1 MTSNIIIVIAILL
14 VPRLMVLL
22 SARFKFLSLLGPV
35 FLCYGTGFLLSFIF
49 LDSKIAMSI
58 SEILVPI
65 SIPLILFSADLSSYK
80 KLARPV
86 TKSFLLLI
94 ISVLFM
100 STIGFFLFNNYVAYA
115 NKFSGM
121 MTGLYT
127 GGTPNLIAVSMALG
141 VDDNT
146 IVIANTVD
154 LIVGGFYFF
163 LLVSII
169 PAFIHKFLP
178 KKKYINSTDN
188 SLINE
193 LENEY
198 IPGKSFFSFKGLLQ
212 RAPKYGKK
220 KVDLSIM
227 PLNKKQLD
235 TDIKGVYDVFVEAQQ
250 SFWEHLELPTYEKFY
265 DEFLS
270 LKHLLDPNL
279 IHIARINNQAVGF
292 IAGLPDYNQVLYH
305 FKGKLNIFSIL
316 KFLYYRNKITRARMF
331 MQFVIPKYQKS
342 VVTPGLYLA
351 LYEGFLKKGYT
362 DMEASTIAE
371 FNMNSLQTIK
381 GVGFDASRI
390 YRIYKKSL

>member
-1 MTSNIIIVIAILL
+1 MKLIQIDLKNKKMLKEFVQMPYKIYQANPNWVPPMEKSLIKTIAQGNSMQLKGGPYTMFMVKDNGSYIARLL
-14 VPRLMVLL
+14 VGVNQDKNKQKDQNEGYFSLFECINDKDAAKVLL
-22 SARFKFLSLLGPV
+22 DGAINWLEEYGVDLL
-35 FLCYGTGFLLSFIF
+35 TG
-49 LDSKIAMSI
+49 
-58 SEILVPI
+58 PI
-65 SIPLILFSADLSSYK
+65 SPTNGDDFRGVLISGFDEFPTINTTYTMDYYKDLFD
-80 KLARPV
+80 KLDYE
-86 TKSFLLLI
+86 KYLDF
-94 ISVLFM
+94 
-100 STIGFFLFNNYVAYA
+100 YA
-115 NKFSGM
+115 FSM
-121 MTGLYT
+121 DFDE
-127 GGTPNLIAVSMALG
+127 
-141 VDDNT
+141 VDAT
-146 IVIANTVD
+146 SERIKE
-154 LIVGGFYFF
+154 
-163 LLVSII
+163 LV
-169 PAFIHKFLP
+169 
-178 KKKYINSTDN
+178 
-188 SLINE
+188 
-193 LENEY
+193 
-198 IPGKSFFSFKGLLQ
+198 
-212 RAPKYGKK
+212 KYGKK

>member
-212 RAPKYGKK
+212 RAPMLLLALLCTIIALLVSLFFTGQLN
-220 KVDLSIM
+220 VLIIILLVTSFGIGFSF
-227 PLNKKQLD
+227 NKKIRNTVNSFSTGQYL
-235 TDIKGVYDVFVEAQQ
+235 IYMFSFAIGLSFSFEKLNLKIIPLLLFFAFVQFGSVILHFILSKINKIDGNITVITSTTGIYGPA
-250 SFWEHLELPTYEKFY
+250 FVVPVAN
-265 DEFLS
+265 S
-270 LKHLLDPNL
+270 LKDKTVILPG
-279 IHIARINNQAVGF
+279 IICGIVGYAIGNF
-292 IAGLPDYNQVLYH
+292 LGIGLS
-305 FKGKLNIFSIL
+305 F
-316 KFLYYRNKITRARMF
+316 FL
-331 MQFVIPKYQKS
+331 
-342 VVTPGLYLA
+342 GL
-351 LYEGFLKKGYT
+351 FL
-362 DMEASTIAE
+362 
-371 FNMNSLQTIK
+371 
-381 GVGFDASRI
+381 
-390 YRIYKKSL
+390 